1 MPTMEEINEGYFNY
15 LANEILEAVMN
26 ADRYNCKDFE
36 VLKLELLINLHK
48 LMDSKKNFDE
58 RIKILSLYERK

>member
-15 LANEILEAVMN
+15 LANEI
-26 ADRYNCKDFE
+26 
-36 VLKLELLINLHK
+36 LKLELLINLHK